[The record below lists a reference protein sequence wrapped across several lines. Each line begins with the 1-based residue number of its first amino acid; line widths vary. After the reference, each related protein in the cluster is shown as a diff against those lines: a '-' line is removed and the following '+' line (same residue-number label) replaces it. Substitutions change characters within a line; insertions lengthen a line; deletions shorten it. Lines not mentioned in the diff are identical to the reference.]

1 MSPDIEW
8 RIGEEADQ
16 EILARVTTKPRRA
29 GAQRLVLIVMAAVGI
44 GLGIAYRSI
53 PEPSAP
59 SPPAAEQLTPTPS
72 PTLPPPLELLPDSI
86 AREARALS
94 MGDQQMFAALQ
105 DQVDQS
111 WLREQLAAFEP
122 WGIPPFGVALYT
134 IAFSDTLPDDRAWAE
149 VIQYRNGQYFRELRF
164 YRLAQNRLFWL
175 RTRPAQDADFWG
187 PVTSNANSTEHFVV
201 VTSAR
206 DAFEAWWMARQFEQ
220 LYAAACN
227 ALGCWSVQPTDRYF
241 TLAMLP
247 AVDRA
252 SLHADDSAQHITVT
266 LPSPHLMGVYQP
278 GPNYSDLGH
287 DDRIVNYFDRFVYP
301 WMVYTTTGGFERWSR
316 SRDGLILVWAIS
328 NWAETRLGRAP
339 GDATFR
345 WSELLSRLAEQPL
358 DALWSWSGPI
368 PENRQQLLLAQAT
381 ALVRYIAERYGPDKV
396 IALLRAIRTAP
407 SLSAALEASGLS
419 YEDIA
424 AHWDDWLQRLSES

>member
-8 RIGEEADQ
+8 RIGEEANQ
-16 EILARVTTKPRRA
+16 EILARVTTKPRRT
-29 GAQRLVLIVMAAVGI
+29 GAQRLVLIVMVAVGI
-44 GLGIAYRSI
+44 GLGIAYHSI
-53 PEPSAP
+53 PEPIAP
-59 SPPAAEQLTPTPS
+59 SPPAAEQLTPTPA
-72 PTLPPPLELLPDSI
+72 PTLSPPLELLPDSI
-86 AREARALS
+86 TREARALA

-105 DQVDQS
+105 DQADQS
-111 WLREQLAAFEP
+111 WLREQLAAFET
-122 WGIPPFGVALYT
+122 WGSPSSNYT
-134 IAFSDTLPDDRAWAE
+134 IAISGTLPNDRAWAE
-149 VIQYRNGQYFRELRF
+149 VIQYRNGQYFRQLRF

-175 RTRPAQDADFWG
+175 RTRPVLDMHFWG
-187 PVTSNANSTEHFVV
+187 RISAEVNSTEHFAIVA
-201 VTSAR
+201 SER
-206 DAFEAWWMARQFEQ
+206 DAFEAWGMARQFEQ
-220 LYAAACN
+220 LYAEACN
-227 ALGCWSVQPTDRYF
+227 GLGCWSLQPDGQFF
-241 TLAMLP
+241 TLVMAP
-247 AVDRA
+247 EIEHA
-252 SLHADDSAQHITVT
+252 SVAADDTVQHVTVT
-266 LPSPHLMGVYQP
+266 LPSPLIMGVYQP
-278 GPNYSDLGH
+278 GPNYPDLGH

-301 WMVYTTTGGFERWSR
+301 WMVYTTTGGFARWSK

-345 WSELLSRLAEQPL
+345 WSELVSRLAEQPL
-358 DALWSWSGPI
+358 DALWSWSEPI

-424 AHWDDWLQRLSES
+424 AHWDEWLQRLSES